1 MGMRYGK
8 YQISGEEKERRRR
21 SVAYATGSM
30 ELEGADFSN
39 TPDNVHYEA
48 WINGNLTYDELR
60 LKLDE
65 LHNFGE

>member
-1 MGMRYGK
+1 MCYGK

-21 SVAYATGSM
+21 VVANATASL
-30 ELEGADFSN
+30 ELEGANFSN

-48 WINGNLTYDELR
+48 WINGNLTYDELK

-65 LHNFGE
+65 MHA

>member
-1 MGMRYGK
+1 MRYGK